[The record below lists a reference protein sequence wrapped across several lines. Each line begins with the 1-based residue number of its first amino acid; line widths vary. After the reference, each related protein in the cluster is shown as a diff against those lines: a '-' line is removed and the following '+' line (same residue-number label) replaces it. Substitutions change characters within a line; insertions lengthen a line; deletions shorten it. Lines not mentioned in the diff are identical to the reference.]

1 MKDADII
8 GKFCN
13 IRNLKMDNFG
23 KEASSSA
30 TSELNTAS
38 TSDTRI
44 DILGGAANQQV
55 SAHMN

>member
-13 IRNLKMDNFG
+13 MRKLNFDNIG
-23 KEASSSA
+23 KDASSSP

-44 DILGGAANQQV
+44 DILGGVNNHGGP
-55 SAHMN
+55 S